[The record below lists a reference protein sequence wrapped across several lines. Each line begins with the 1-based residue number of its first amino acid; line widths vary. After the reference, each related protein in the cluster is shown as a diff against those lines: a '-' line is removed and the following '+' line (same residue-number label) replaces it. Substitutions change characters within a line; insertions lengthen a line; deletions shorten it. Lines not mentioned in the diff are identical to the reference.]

1 MSNEYV
7 LDIIGA
13 LHQTESKK
21 QINVDIKQLEKV
33 INMLRLTGTFAKGD
47 TKKELNAYIKSLQS
61 QLAHIK
67 LAAEV
72 DSRKLKSEV
81 DKALSGMSFKDI
93 DAFNIDENKARLK
106 IRKVI
111 ADAKAYAEKTPIT
124 VNIES
129 KKTKLGNDLT
139 TYLNRNTKINESS
152 VLLEEAEK
160 VRELINVINDRKTL
174 REATDAFQ
182 LYKSEVS
189 ATGFNTKS
197 TTDKIK
203 DMLGHVSKISSA
215 FGIASMAVN
224 NFVKS
229 LRTLKSN
236 DTILVEISKTSEM
249 TKQQLKELGDEAF
262 RTASK
267 YGQLSSGYLLGV
279 QEMARS
285 GYEDTS
291 KELGEL
297 SLLAQSA
304 GDMTADNAN
313 NYLLATDAAYKYCGS
328 VEKLNAALDG
338 ANYISN
344 KNSAS
349 LTDIADATRV
359 SASFAANAGV
369 AIDEL
374 TAAEA
379 TMIATT
385 KRSGSEIGRA
395 FRSIVLNLQQVSGEF
410 DGEVIDEE
418 QLKKVEARC
427 HSLGVELEYM
437 QNGIATLRNPMEILK
452 DLADVYNSLPDNSA
466 EKQGLISD
474 LGGKYHANALSSLL
488 ARWDLYEKM
497 LSEFSQGTGSAL
509 EEAEKTA
516 NSWEGRLNSLQNSWD
531 SFINSLTNKT
541 AITSGI
547 SFFDRLIQGAE
558 SLTDTIGEIPVVLT
572 AVNSAMVAMNKDY
585 GITQVWDKD
594 KGKVDIQGNIFGI
607 DFTTIKSQKKHF
619 EDASIAISDWNCEL
633 AAGKTDLELFENA
646 LIKNNAQL
654 RNYLSACS
662 KEAPASLSGYKAHL
676 NAAGISTDALRL
688 KTVLL
693 NSAISM
699 GIGIAIQAAVQG
711 ITYLI
716 QKEENLRQA
725 TEEAANAY
733 KESAS
738 SIGDY
743 TSRYQELRKALLAAK
758 GNEEETY
765 SVKKQLLELQTEL
778 NDKFADEY
786 GAINLVTD
794 AYKDQTEAIK
804 VLNKETAQAFLNENK
819 KGVDKAEKAMTKG
832 RHYNLSLTGISAYTD
847 EGAVLKEVAEK
858 YKGQGVSLMD
868 ELGDGSYSQ
877 FSIHINADAQSAY
890 DTINAFENDLRGRA
904 KELGDEHMFD
914 DVLDVSSASLNK
926 AKETIDKYGDI
937 FRQAL
942 TAEIASDDGLSSTYN
957 EVLKAVDAYN
967 EAVLRSENIYDDGS
981 VAKAKEGLDAVKDSI
996 QGNETEWGRYAAL
1009 VDEVFSQAD
1018 TRLLEFNEALKT
1030 DSGIRGLA
1038 ENLKGLN
1045 DLDLRAFNETGE
1057 NGSFNRLKES
1067 AEEYNVS
1074 VDELVDSLVRLG
1086 YVQGEMQRGDLSDKS
1101 FISLS
1106 ITETI
1111 SQLNTQLKPT
1121 FDALKSAYQD
1131 IFTDDGFTLENVD
1144 LSMLDSIKS
1153 KLDELNELEGANIS
1167 IDYSSFDNLVRVL
1180 TDTSSTADDVQAAFN
1195 SLATDIVGALNPAIS
1210 ECSGE
1215 NYKLVQSL
1223 LESVGIMN
1231 SEEVMASS
1239 LGYTYEEYIAAK
1251 EEAADAGFDLANAT
1265 ESEID
1270 AFVRE
1275 ALESGNCGQALALL
1289 QLKKLLVNSTS
1300 INTASDIQQ
1309 IMNLASAAGM
1319 GAEVLTQLANAKSIL
1334 GTVEAGG
1341 SVSLNSYQKAL
1352 DDVQSAKQSMLDWKP
1367 VEVDFG
1373 NVGGGKKSAGSA
1385 GKEAADAYL
1394 EAFEKELADLDDL
1407 KSRGKITEKQYL
1419 DALRKLYLKYFRDKE
1434 KYLKEYAKYEHQYLD
1449 GMKSLYE
1456 SAFSYITKQID
1467 KRIDATN
1474 AEKDATV
1481 SALEAERDARLEAI
1495 EAQKEQLENEI
1506 EGIEKEIEAKEKE
1519 IKAMQDANEE
1529 RKRSLDLQKAE
1540 YDLQRMQNQ
1549 KTSLV
1554 YKDGQVSY
1562 EADTSGIR
1570 DAKQEVEDAKLEIDI
1585 SKIEKEI
1592 GLLEEQKDL
1601 LQEQIDLLDKEAD
1614 RVNDYYDKLIAGTEK
1629 QYDAMVKGM
1638 EQYRSQFE
1646 ELLELSENA
1655 RLEATLS
1662 ELGINMDALLNG
1674 SQEEFEKMKGAYIGI
1689 LADMNRGNEEMIGQL
1704 SRLAGVNAESV
1715 SYLESTKGAFENLG
1729 TVTLEG
1735 LGSSVDGVADS
1746 ASGLA
1751 TSAGEASEAVGGIQ
1765 KSVDGTSQSIAPL
1778 NVELEKLNSLIMVLT
1793 SLLNSIEFPEIG
1805 DEGYAQKLR
1814 DIAQAFGEIASKCN
1828 EFKTIDFSSII
1839 GTGSVTT
1846 AGNGDPLSG
1855 GSVSDTQGQAGTGF
1869 MGLASAMLSAV
1880 SSISEQMGILEDALQ
1895 RGNDAFT
1902 EQIRVITEEY
1912 IPAWEGLQKRLAEI
1926 IGVGGG
1932 DDKNGKKSKGGD
1944 NGKDS
1949 SGGSGGSGGSIIGT
1963 IESGGIEVGER
1974 LQDPWLKS
1982 FNDFATDGDNS
1993 IQTIC
1998 DKIIGLVTE
2007 MADIIQ
2013 EKCAAAAAAL
2023 DALASKAASALS
2035 SVGGGSGHAEGT
2047 VGNAFAEGTGGY
2059 KGLPHDE
2066 KNALRSEYGQP
2077 ELTVYPDGK
2086 TELTTE
2092 PVMSDLPKGTVIFN
2106 EEQTRQIMN
2115 NEGEVVETYK
2125 SGTVRMSDG
2134 TVITPEGKVHYPL
2147 TPSDP
2152 TYQMMKKFEE
2162 YFAVNKDA
2170 FIKPANAML
2179 KVAESADR
2187 VFETINNNNTMNR
2200 NINVDVGGVHVHGV
2214 QNPEEFSDVV
2224 NLRIHNKI
2232 LQEMHKY

>member
-67 LAAEV
+67 LAAKI
-72 DSRKLKSEV
+72 DSRNLKSEV
-81 DKALSGMSFKDI
+81 DKVLRNVSFKDI
-93 DAFNIDENKARLK
+93 DAFNIDENKAKLK

-111 ADAKAYAEKTPIT
+111 ADAKAYVEKTPIT

-129 KKTKLGNDLT
+129 KKAKLGNDLT

-160 VRELINVINDRKTL
+160 VRELINVINDKKTL

-203 DMLGHVSKISSA
+203 GMLGHVSKVSSA
-215 FGIASMAVN
+215 LGIASMAVN
-224 NFVKS
+224 NFARS
-229 LRTLKSN
+229 LKALKSN

-249 TKQQLKELGDEAF
+249 TKKQLQELGDEAF

-418 QLKKVEARC
+418 QLKEVEARC

-743 TSRYQELRKALLAAK
+743 TSRYQELHKALLAAK

-804 VLNKETAQAFLNENK
+804 ALNKETAQAFLNENK
-819 KGVDKAEKAMTKG
+819 KGIDKAEKAMTKG

-847 EGAVLKEVAEK
+847 EGAVLKEIAEK

-877 FSIHINADAQSAY
+877 FSIHIDADAQSAY

-957 EVLKAVDAYN
+957 EVLKSVDAYN
-967 EAVLRSENIYDDGS
+967 EAVLRSENIYDDGN

-1018 TRLLEFNEALKT
+1018 TRLLEFNEAMQNNAGLQNLANELKEY
-1030 DSGIRGLA
+1030 S
-1038 ENLKGLN
+1038 
-1045 DLDLRAFNETGE
+1045 DLDLKAFDNTGD
-1057 NGSFNRLKES
+1057 NVSFEKLKES
-1067 AEEYNVS
+1067 AGGYNVS
-1074 VDELVDSLVRLG
+1074 VDELIDSLVRLG
-1086 YVQGEMQRGDLSDKS
+1086 YVQGK
-1101 FISLS
+1101 
-1106 ITETI
+1106 ITSETSAGMDEPKWGFSQTI
-1111 SQLNTQLKPT
+1111 DQLNTQLKPA
-1121 FDALKSAYQD
+1121 FDSLKSAYQD

-1275 ALESGNCGQALALL
+1275 ALESGNCGQALVLL

-1319 GAEVLTQLANAKSIL
+1319 GTEVLTQLANAKSIL

-1352 DDVQSAKQSMLDWKP
+1352 DDVQSAKQSMLDRKP

-1373 NVGGGKKSAGSA
+1373 NIGGGKKSAGSA

-1394 EAFEKELADLDDL
+1394 EAFEKELKDLDDL

-1449 GMKSLYE
+1449 GGLHAICCS
-1456 SAFSYITKQID
+1456 
-1467 KRIDATN
+1467 N
-1474 AEKDATV
+1474 AA
-1481 SALEAERDARLEAI
+1481 
-1495 EAQKEQLENEI
+1495 
-1506 EGIEKEIEAKEKE
+1506 
-1519 IKAMQDANEE
+1519 
-1529 RKRSLDLQKAE
+1529 
-1540 YDLQRMQNQ
+1540 
-1549 KTSLV
+1549 
-1554 YKDGQVSY
+1554 
-1562 EADTSGIR
+1562 
-1570 DAKQEVEDAKLEIDI
+1570 
-1585 SKIEKEI
+1585 
-1592 GLLEEQKDL
+1592 
-1601 LQEQIDLLDKEAD
+1601 
-1614 RVNDYYDKLIAGTEK
+1614 
-1629 QYDAMVKGM
+1629 
-1638 EQYRSQFE
+1638 
-1646 ELLELSENA
+1646 
-1655 RLEATLS
+1655 
-1662 ELGINMDALLNG
+1662 
-1674 SQEEFEKMKGAYIGI
+1674 
-1689 LADMNRGNEEMIGQL
+1689 
-1704 SRLAGVNAESV
+1704 
-1715 SYLESTKGAFENLG
+1715 
-1729 TVTLEG
+1729 
-1735 LGSSVDGVADS
+1735 
-1746 ASGLA
+1746 
-1751 TSAGEASEAVGGIQ
+1751 
-1765 KSVDGTSQSIAPL
+1765 
-1778 NVELEKLNSLIMVLT
+1778 
-1793 SLLNSIEFPEIG
+1793 
-1805 DEGYAQKLR
+1805 
-1814 DIAQAFGEIASKCN
+1814 
-1828 EFKTIDFSSII
+1828 
-1839 GTGSVTT
+1839 
-1846 AGNGDPLSG
+1846 
-1855 GSVSDTQGQAGTGF
+1855 
-1869 MGLASAMLSAV
+1869 
-1880 SSISEQMGILEDALQ
+1880 
-1895 RGNDAFT
+1895 
-1902 EQIRVITEEY
+1902 
-1912 IPAWEGLQKRLAEI
+1912 
-1926 IGVGGG
+1926 
-1932 DDKNGKKSKGGD
+1932 
-1944 NGKDS
+1944 
-1949 SGGSGGSGGSIIGT
+1949 
-1963 IESGGIEVGER
+1963 
-1974 LQDPWLKS
+1974 
-1982 FNDFATDGDNS
+1982 
-1993 IQTIC
+1993 
-1998 DKIIGLVTE
+1998 
-2007 MADIIQ
+2007 
-2013 EKCAAAAAAL
+2013 
-2023 DALASKAASALS
+2023 
-2035 SVGGGSGHAEGT
+2035 
-2047 VGNAFAEGTGGY
+2047 
-2059 KGLPHDE
+2059 
-2066 KNALRSEYGQP
+2066 
-2077 ELTVYPDGK
+2077 
-2086 TELTTE
+2086 
-2092 PVMSDLPKGTVIFN
+2092 
-2106 EEQTRQIMN
+2106 
-2115 NEGEVVETYK
+2115 
-2125 SGTVRMSDG
+2125 
-2134 TVITPEGKVHYPL
+2134 
-2147 TPSDP
+2147 
-2152 TYQMMKKFEE
+2152 
-2162 YFAVNKDA
+2162 
-2170 FIKPANAML
+2170 
-2179 KVAESADR
+2179 
-2187 VFETINNNNTMNR
+2187 
-2200 NINVDVGGVHVHGV
+2200 
-2214 QNPEEFSDVV
+2214 
-2224 NLRIHNKI
+2224 
-2232 LQEMHKY
+2232 